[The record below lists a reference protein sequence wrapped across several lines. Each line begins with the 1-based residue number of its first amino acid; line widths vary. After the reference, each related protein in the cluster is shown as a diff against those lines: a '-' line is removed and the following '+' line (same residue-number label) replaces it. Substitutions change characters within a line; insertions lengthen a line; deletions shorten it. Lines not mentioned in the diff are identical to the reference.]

1 MQHQPAGAGA
11 VTAGRVNLCVDND
24 IVMRFQRQ
32 GVIAPRQ
39 ARIDRDI
46 AGLSP

>member
-11 VTAGRVNLCVDND
+11 GTAGRVNRCVDND

-32 GVIAPRQ
+32 GVIALGQ

-46 AGLSP
+46 AGLSS